1 MVSVNRVFFSTLCLS
16 MIPHYV
22 PKILLIFLV
31 TFFNFVSVVGLKE
44 RLVLLMVTVSGSGVV
59 WDVSFALGAFKTG
72 KLHIN
77 GISNIAHFSLT
88 CITALLSFCQ
98 SNGIYRDEYFV

>member
-1 MVSVNRVFFSTLCLS
+1 

-31 TFFNFVSVVGLKE
+31 TFFNFCFRSWSQRQTCTTYV
-44 RLVLLMVTVSGSGVV
+44 MVTVSGSGVV

-88 CITALLSFCQ
+88 CIAALLSFCQ